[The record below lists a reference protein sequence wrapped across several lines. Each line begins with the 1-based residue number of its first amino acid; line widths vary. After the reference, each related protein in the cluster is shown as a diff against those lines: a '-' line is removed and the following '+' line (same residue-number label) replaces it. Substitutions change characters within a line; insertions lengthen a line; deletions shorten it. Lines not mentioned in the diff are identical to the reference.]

1 MVNPDTAPRLFI
13 QLPEVWGLR
22 HHESEYREGFQ
33 KYVARCGRPLMD
45 KVILIEPNAS
55 RGESLEELWSNW
67 HHVQILSCEIAQEDK
82 ASMPYFWAEEDL
94 PLLEF
99 SAPSA
104 WPSLQRFPSAEIHRK
119 ELPSLAIASVIPA
132 ENADSRIAM
141 ISIDLRRTSPEGELL
156 DWRSLAR
163 FLEECSIAQ
172 VPRALHFT
180 TSGLAP
186 REIASITP
194 RLQTLGFRR
203 AGRAW
208 GAANTGVEFIQPQSL
223 SDRGSQLLGRLKVSA
238 GRSFVTT
245 RDSMLTRQRRN
256 AVRLELQAR
265 LPGSLNHSHFIDDQL
280 SRPLDSPPIVKLH
293 HLLPPQSA
301 LEGRTWDIEII
312 EPDPIQ
318 TAQECFAKHGIWPI
332 SFSYPKSP
340 LPINA
345 EPEWLIAPITP
356 GLPYTFTHE
365 TDYLETYQR
374 ALLGITHRKA
384 GWDCF
389 RHLEIL
395 AAGAIPLMPD
405 ADQIPRYAMTHY
417 PKLALAEVSRMVQT
431 TGNAPSLPTRNAFR
445 EYFNK
450 RLTSQAI
457 AESLL
462 TMSGLQDA
470 SKILFVDERLPH
482 HNDYQSVLTLI
493 GLKQLLG
500 ADCHVL
506 FPTDYIYED
515 STYPIETLYGR
526 GFGYTNV
533 LPKAARSLSE
543 MQSVQD
549 IKDFDVVVVGSISR
563 NWSLALRL
571 LTQFPRRRTI
581 WIHGEDTPPMPK
593 DLMQLRQAG
602 THLFVRAIHTGR

>member
-1 MVNPDTAPRLFI
+1 MVNPNTPPRLFI
-13 QLPEVWGLR
+13 QLPEVWGRR
-22 HHESEYREGFQ
+22 HHESEYREGFR
-33 KYVARCGRPLMD
+33 KYAARRGRPLID
-45 KVILIEPNAS
+45 QVILIEPNTS
-55 RGESLEELWSNW
+55 RAESLQELWSDW
-67 HHVQILSCEIAQEDK
+67 RHIRILNCEIAQEDE
-82 ASMPYFWAEEDL
+82 SSIPYFWAEEDL

-156 DWRSLAR
+156 DWRSLVT
-163 FLEECSIAQ
+163 FLEECSISQ

-180 TSGLAP
+180 TSGLTP
-186 REIASITP
+186 REVASITP
-194 RLQTLGFRR
+194 RLHTLGFRR

-208 GAANTGVEFIQPQSL
+208 GAANTGVEFIQPESL
-223 SDRGSQLLGRLKVSA
+223 WDRGSQLLGRLRVSA

-245 RDSMLTRQRRN
+245 RDSILTRQRRA
-256 AVRLELQAR
+256 AVSLKLRAR
-265 LPGSLNHSHFIDDQL
+265 LPGSLDHSHLIDNQL
-280 SRPLDSPPIVKLH
+280 ARPLDSPPIVKLH
-293 HLLPPQSA
+293 HLRPPQSA
-301 LEGRTWDIEII
+301 PEGRTWNIEII

-318 TAQECFAKHGIWPI
+318 TAQKCFAKHGIWPI

-356 GLPYTFTHE
+356 GLPYTFTDE
-365 TDYLETYQR
+365 AEYLSTYRR
-374 ALLGITHRKA
+374 AFLGITHRKA

-389 RHLEIL
+389 RHLEIM

-405 ADQIPRYAMTHY
+405 ADQIPKYAMTHY
-417 PKLALAEVSRMVQT
+417 PKLALAEVSRMVRT
-431 TGNAPSLPTRNAFR
+431 TGNAPSIPTRNAFR
-445 EYFNK
+445 EYFSK
-450 RLTSQAI
+450 RLTSQAM
-457 AESLL
+457 AEYLL

-500 ADCHVL
+500 ADCHVF
-506 FPTDYIYED
+506 FPADYIYED
-515 STYPIETLYGR
+515 TTYPIETLYGR
-526 GFGYTNV
+526 GFGYTKV
-533 LPKAARSLSE
+533 IAGAARSWSE
-543 MQSVQD
+543 TQSLPD
-549 IKDFDVVVVGSISR
+549 FADFDAVVVGSISR
-563 NWSLALRL
+563 NGPLARKL
-571 LTQFPRRRTI
+571 LTQVPHGRTL
-581 WIHGEDTPPMPK
+581 WIHGEDTPPMPE
-593 DLMQLRQAG
+593 DLMHLRQAG